1 MEHVTEATSFVTSD
15 DSIGSLALLSDP
27 NKESLRTELLW
38 RLRRLVIHLMDN
50 HVSALVYIDSKLED
64 LGFRFSLFI

>member
-50 HVSALVYIDSKLED
+50 HVFALVYIDSKLED